1 MIFLSYNN
9 LITNNILLANI
20 ILIMKCKNCGQEN
33 TDDSKFCS
41 SCGQMLKNTTESK
54 NMILALVISFIL
66 TGLGIAYAGNRK
78 KGIIIF
84 VIGIIFTLLGRTV
97 PLFAIIGIL
106 IWAYGLYCTYNEVK
120 IANGESNPNL
130 IEDWKGWNT
139 NKKIIS
145 AIVMLII
152 VLIVV
157 STVIGTFAPK
167 TTHEIKDTT
176 PSNSNYSSISSSSG
190 SGYSSSSSDG
200 HDVSYHYDG
209 KEGSS
214 DTHGKVYDD
223 GSVESHQTGH
233 TKYGDYQIDSYM
245 DSDGNVHGSVQ
256 TGGKTYRV

>member
-1 MIFLSYNN
+1 
-9 LITNNILLANI
+9 
-20 ILIMKCKNCGQEN
+20 
-33 TDDSKFCS
+33 
-41 SCGQMLKNTTESK
+41 MLKNNTESK
-54 NMILALVISFIL
+54 NMILALIISFIL
-66 TGLGIAYAGNRK
+66 PGLGIAYAGNMK

-84 VIGIIFTLLGRTV
+84 VLGIIFNFLGRAI
-97 PLFAIIGIL
+97 PLFAIIGIM

-120 IANGESNPNL
+120 MANGDSNPNL

-145 AIVMLII
+145 AIVILVIF
-152 VLIVV
+152 LIVV
-157 STVIGTFAPK
+157 STVIGAFAPK
-167 TTHEIKDTT
+167 TNHEIKDST
-176 PSNSNYSSISSSSG
+176 PSNSSYSSLPSTSDSK
-190 SGYSSSSSDG
+190 SSSSSSNG
-200 HDVSYHYDG
+200 QDVSYHYDG